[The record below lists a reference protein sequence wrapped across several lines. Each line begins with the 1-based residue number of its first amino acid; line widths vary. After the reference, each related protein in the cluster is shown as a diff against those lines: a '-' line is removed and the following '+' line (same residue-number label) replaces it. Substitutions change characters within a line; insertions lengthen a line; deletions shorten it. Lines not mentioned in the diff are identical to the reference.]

1 VLPLSRTGVLAT
13 AIARTSVTVAHAIV
27 SGLETSRVVL
37 ARLWLTDGS
46 SDLRLA
52 ASAGTPAGGGSY
64 ANLDGPF
71 ARIPLGA
78 GKIGRI
84 ATSGEPIIVPAI
96 RGDEEWFTN
105 PGWIARQGVRAFYGF
120 PLLDADDL
128 LGVLAVFERATAAAD
143 RVDDLRFLADY
154 AAARL
159 ASVRERNAQPHAPS
173 PPSRPAIVTRD
184 ELRAIERETIANALD
199 QTAGRIFGP
208 AGAARLLGMKPT
220 TLASRIKVLGLR
232 VR

>member
-1 VLPLSRTGVLAT
+1 LSRSGVLAT
-13 AIARTSVTVAHAIV
+13 ATARTTVTVARAIV
-27 SGLETSRVVL
+27 SGLETSQVVL
-37 ARLWLTDGS
+37 ARLWLTDHP

-64 ANLDGPF
+64 ANLDGSF

-84 ATSGEPIIVPAI
+84 AMSGEPMIVPAI

-120 PLLDADDL
+120 PLLDAGDL
-128 LGVLAVFERATAAAD
+128 LGVLAVFERGTVAGD

-159 ASVRERNAQPHAPS
+159 ASVRERTARAPS
-173 PPSRPAIVTRD
+173 PPARPAIVTRD
-184 ELRAIERETIANALD
+184 ELRAIERETIANALE